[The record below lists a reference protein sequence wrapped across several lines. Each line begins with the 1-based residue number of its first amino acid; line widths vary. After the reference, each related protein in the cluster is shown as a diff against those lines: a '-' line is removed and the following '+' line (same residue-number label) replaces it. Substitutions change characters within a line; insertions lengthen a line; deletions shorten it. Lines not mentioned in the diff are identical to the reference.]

1 MSLFSERC
9 RRYTLIEN
17 MSVYHDSGAEFYWQL
32 GTTDASLHHFNLSN
46 EELMKLQLDII
57 RNFTRLYGSSAI
69 GRGQLQGDVLR
80 HPLLRVVVVSIFVAV
95 IFIGLLSNAAVLYA
109 VATIRRSRTVASALI
124 GNLAASDLWH
134 CAFCLPIQL
143 HYQLTDRWVFGA
155 ILCRTMFASF
165 AVPLY
170 SSSLSV
176 L

>member
-1 MSLFSERC
+1 MRHPLLQQLLLLR
-9 RRYTLIEN
+9 
-17 MSVYHDSGAEFYWQL
+17 HFYNKNIIKNNNNNNNNKSANHL
-32 GTTDASLHHFNLSN
+32 YYSTRTTTTATA
-46 EELMKLQLDII
+46 
-57 RNFTRLYGSSAI
+57 RAVW
-69 GRGQLQGDVLR
+69 GQLQGDILR

-95 IFIGLLSNAAVLYA
+95 IIIGVLSNAAVLYA

-134 CAFCLPIQL
+134 CLICLPIQL

-155 ILCRTMFASF
+155 IMCRSMFASF

-170 SSSLSV
+170 SSSLTVDCLLTIIFHLSACP